1 MFNSV
6 QGTITAKSAERV
18 CIETGGVE
26 WDIAITE
33 NTSVA
38 LPAVGSEARVFLWLY
53 HREDA
58 MRLFGFFDERER
70 SAFLELQKV
79 EGIGTKAAMKI
90 LSSVTAEE
98 LAAALQAADLS
109 RLEKI
114 SGIGKKTA
122 QKMLLSLQGKLT
134 LDAVA
139 SSPCVADSS
148 PWADVISALA
158 SMGYDRRRCEEIVPA
173 LAAKTDSGASKEE
186 REDKIFRMAL
196 LELSS

>member
-6 QGTITAKSAERV
+6 RGTITAKSSERV
-18 CIETGGVE
+18 CIETGGIE
-26 WDIAITE
+26 WDIAVSE
-33 NTSVA
+33 NTSAA
-38 LPAVGSEARVFLWLY
+38 LPAVGSEAKVFLWLY

-58 MRLFGFFDERER
+58 VRLFGFFAERER

-79 EGIGTKAAMKI
+79 EGIGSKAAMKI
-90 LSSVTAEE
+90 LSGITADE

-134 LDAVA
+134 LDAVPSTPRA
-139 SSPCVADSS
+139 ADAS
-148 PWADVISALA
+148 PWADVISALV

-173 LAAKTDSGASKEE
+173 LAAKTDSAASKEE
-186 REDKIFRMAL
+186 RENNIFRMAL